1 MTLRLDLSP
10 PPPVPSLPFPSSHQL
25 EIYSEDNPDDL
36 KKQLRVQF
44 RGEEGLDEG
53 GVQKEFFQLLIEELF
68 NQDFGETYS

>member
-1 MTLRLDLSP
+1 M
-10 PPPVPSLPFPSSHQL
+10 

-53 GVQKEFFQLLIEELF
+53 GVQKEFFQLLVEELF
-68 NQDFGETYS
+68 NQDFGESHSQ

>member
-1 MTLRLDLSP
+1 M
-10 PPPVPSLPFPSSHQL
+10 

-68 NQDFGETYS
+68 NEDFGETCH